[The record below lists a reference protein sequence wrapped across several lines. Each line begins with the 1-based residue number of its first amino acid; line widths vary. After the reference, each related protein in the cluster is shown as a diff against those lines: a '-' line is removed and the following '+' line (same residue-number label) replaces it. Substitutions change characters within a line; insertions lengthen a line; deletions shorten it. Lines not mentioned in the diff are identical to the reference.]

1 MAKKHTNYAKRQ
13 TMMRRGAAFI
23 AGFLAVLMIGSI
35 LVSALSASAAVTQ
48 STVNGLKDKLSSLT
62 DKKKQA
68 KQELA
73 ALQSRKS
80 SILEEIGKLDAAIE
94 AAEAELEVQEEL
106 IAQLDGL
113 IVIKEAELAES
124 QRKEAEQYDKLKD
137 RVRFMHENGSMSYLS
152 ILLSSDDFSDFLS
165 RYEIVSQIS
174 KYDKKLFEE
183 LKALKEQIAEQ
194 KASLEADRAD
204 AVKVKASMDANKQ
217 ELEATYNDRNAQMK
231 QIEAAEG
238 DAKAQYL
245 EIEAEE
251 DRLSEEIKKAV
262 NELAKSQASATY
274 VGGSFMWPLPAANN
288 VVTCKYG
295 MRTHPITGVYKLHT
309 GVDLRASSGTKIY
322 AANSGTVT
330 TAAYSTAYGYY
341 VVINH
346 GGGVA
351 TLYAHM
357 SKMAVSRGQKVS
369 QGAVIGYVGS
379 TGYST
384 GPHLHFEITENG
396 VRINPLN
403 HGAQPCKGYLTGYTL
418 SGSA

>member
-35 LVSALSASAAVTQ
+35 LLSALSASAAVTQ

-204 AVKVKASMDANKQ
+204 AVEVKASMEANKQ

-357 SKMAVSRGQKVS
+357 SKMAVSKGQKVS

-384 GPHLHFEITENG
+384 GPHLHFEIIKNG
-396 VRINPLN
+396 NYVDPISQYP
-403 HGAQPCKGYLTGYTL
+403 GFKVIYA
-418 SGSA
+418 

>member
-1 MAKKHTNYAKRQ
+1 MAKKSLNSAKRQ
-13 TMMRRGAAFI
+13 TMTRRAAAVI
-23 AGFLAVLMIGSI
+23 AGVLAFLMIAST
-35 LVSALSASAAVTQ
+35 LMTALSASAAVTQ
-48 STVNGLKDKLSSLT
+48 STVNSLKNKLSGLT

-73 ALQSRKS
+73 ALQSQKS
-80 SILEEIGKLDAAIE
+80 SILDEIGKLDAAIE
-94 AAEAELEVQEEL
+94 AAEEELEVQEAL
-106 IAQLDGL
+106 ITELDGL

-124 QRKEAEQYDKLKD
+124 QRKEAEQYDKLKE

-174 KYDKKLFEE
+174 KYDKRLFEQ
-183 LKALKEQIAEQ
+183 LRALKEQIQEQ
-194 KASLEADRAD
+194 KVSLEADRAD
-204 AVKVKASMDANKQ
+204 AVEVKASMEANRK
-217 ELEATYNDRNAQMK
+217 ELEATYNSRNAQMK

-238 DAKAQYL
+238 EAKAQYL

-251 DRLSEEIKKAV
+251 DRLAEEIKKAV
-262 NELAKSQASATY
+262 TELAKSQAAATY

-295 MRTHPITGVYKLHT
+295 MRTHPITRVYKLHT

-322 AANSGTVT
+322 AANTGTVT
-330 TAAYSTAYGYY
+330 TAAYSKAYGYY

-357 SKMAVSRGQKVS
+357 SKMAVTKGQKVS

-384 GPHLHFEITENG
+384 GPHLHFEIIKNG
-396 VRINPLN
+396 SYVDPIGQYP
-403 HGAQPCKGYLTGYTL
+403 GFKVVYA
-418 SGSA
+418 

>member
-1 MAKKHTNYAKRQ
+1 MAKKHINYAKRQ

-204 AVKVKASMDANKQ
+204 AVKVKASMEANKQ

-384 GPHLHFEITENG
+384 GPHLHFEIIKNG
-396 VRINPLN
+396 NYVDPISQYP
-403 HGAQPCKGYLTGYTL
+403 GFKVIYA
-418 SGSA
+418 

>member
-73 ALQSRKS
+73 ALQSQKS

-204 AVKVKASMDANKQ
+204 AVEVKASMEANKQ

-251 DRLSEEIKKAV
+251 DRLSEEIKNAV

-295 MRTHPITGVYKLHT
+295 MRIHPITGVYKLHT

-357 SKMAVSRGQKVS
+357 SKMAVSKGQKVS

-384 GPHLHFEITENG
+384 GPHLHFEIIKNG
-396 VRINPLN
+396 NYVDPISQYP
-403 HGAQPCKGYLTGYTL
+403 GFKVIYA
-418 SGSA
+418 

>member
-384 GPHLHFEITENG
+384 GPHLHFEIIKNG
-396 VRINPLN
+396 NYVDPISQYP
-403 HGAQPCKGYLTGYTL
+403 GFKVIYA
-418 SGSA
+418 

>member
-35 LVSALSASAAVTQ
+35 LLSALSASAAVTQ

-62 DKKKQA
+62 DRKKQA

-204 AVKVKASMDANKQ
+204 AVEVKASMEANKQ

-295 MRTHPITGVYKLHT
+295 MRVHPITGVYKLHT

-384 GPHLHFEITENG
+384 GPHLHFEIIKNG
-396 VRINPLN
+396 NYVDPISQYP
-403 HGAQPCKGYLTGYTL
+403 GFKVIYA
-418 SGSA
+418 